1 MGPLLATADLASA
14 SLHTPWAWTLAI
26 LQIVL
31 IDIVLAGDNAVVIAL
46 AVRQLEKKERL
57 WGIVIGSGMAVVL
70 RVGLTFVASQLINM
84 DYVKVAGGA
93 LILWIAVKL
102 LRENTGPDLGHAAAK
117 SLWQAV
123 WLITVADI
131 TMSLDNVLA
140 VAGASKGSFGLLLF
154 GLGLSIPLV
163 VFTSSLLSQLMD
175 RYPVIVYLGS
185 AVLGWVGGGM
195 IMTDRLV
202 AGLWPASALEI
213 RAVESLCA
221 VLVVLTPLIRRKVR
235 RKSAD
240 PARPPEQTL

>member
-1 MGPLLATADLASA
+1 MGSILAITDLASG
-14 SLHTPWAWTLAI
+14 HTPWAWTLAI

-84 DYVKVAGGA
+84 DYVKVAGGV

-102 LRENTGPDLGHAAAK
+102 LRENTGDDQAHAAAK
-117 SLWQAV
+117 NLWQAV

-202 AGLWPASALEI
+202 VGLWPASALEL
-213 RAVESLCA
+213 RAVELLCA
-221 VLVVLTPLIRRKVR
+221 LLVVLTPLIWRKARRKPDDQ
-235 RKSAD
+235 A
-240 PARPPEQTL
+240 PPPEQTL